1 MADLKS
7 DTAEKPKLSTILD
20 ETERRLAEAERSLA
34 EGKNEIAR
42 SKRLLGDPPARG
54 PNSPPRK

>member
-20 ETERRLAEAERSLA
+20 ETERRLSEAEKSLA
-34 EGKNEIAR
+34 EGKSEIAR
-42 SKRLLGDPPARG
+42 SKRLLGDAPERD
-54 PNSPPRK
+54 RKK